1 MQRIDSCMLKINKRG
16 VLMEAHTNKMKTVWM
31 IDTTLR
37 DGEQAPGVAFTRE
50 EKMEI
55 ASLLVDA
62 GIDELEAGTPAMG
75 AEEQETIRRM
85 ARAFP
90 GVRTTSWCRA
100 LEKDILAA
108 ARCETPAVQISFPV
122 SDILLGAMGKDRN
135 WVLGRMMELIPLAS
149 RLFDYVS
156 IGAQDATRAD
166 MTFFNAFMGR
176 AVSCGVRRVRV
187 SDTVGISAPGDVHAL
202 FAGLREAAEGMELE
216 FHGHNDLGMATA
228 NTVTAAQ
235 AGADAVS
242 VTVNGLGERAGN
254 ACLEEV
260 AMALNMT
267 TRFLGSRIRCD
278 RLPSLCDAVAVA
290 SRRPLP
296 VGKPIVGQD
305 VFSHE
310 SGIHCQALLKDPN
323 TYQPFLPESV
333 GRPETTYVIGKHSGR
348 SLVHHPE
355 KFQAYRTPAKG
366 EC

>member
-1 MQRIDSCMLKINKRG
+1 MKSY
-16 VLMEAHTNKMKTVWM
+16 TNTMKTVWM

-37 DGEQAPGVAFTRE
+37 DGEQAPGVAFSRE
-50 EKMEI
+50 EKLKI

-75 AEEQETIRRM
+75 TEEQETIRRI

-100 LEKDILAA
+100 LEKDVTAA

-122 SDILLGAMGKDRN
+122 SDILLAAMGKDRK
-135 WVLGRMMELIPLAS
+135 WVIGQMEAIIPLAS

-156 IGAQDATRAD
+156 VGAQDATRAD
-166 MTFFNAFMGR
+166 VGFFNEFIGHA
-176 AVSCGVRRVRV
+176 ASSGVRRVRV
-187 SDTVGISAPGDVHAL
+187 SDTVGISAPGDVYAL
-202 FAGLREAAEGMELE
+202 FAGLRGAAGNMELE

-228 NTVTAAQ
+228 NTITAAQ

-260 AMALNMT
+260 AMALNMS
-267 TRFLGSRIRCD
+267 TRLLCSRIRCD
-278 RLPSLCDAVAVA
+278 RLPALCDAVADA
-290 SRRPLP
+290 SRRWLP
-296 VGKPIVGQD
+296 VNKPIVGQD

-310 SGIHCQALLKDPN
+310 SGIHCHALLKDPN

-333 GRPETTYVIGKHSGR
+333 GRGKTIFIAGKHSGR
-348 SLVHHPE
+348 SLVHRPDL
-355 KFQAYRTPAKG
+355 FQVYRPSVSEG

>member
-1 MQRIDSCMLKINKRG
+1 
-16 VLMEAHTNKMKTVWM
+16 MEAQTNKMKTVWI

-37 DGEQAPGVAFTRE
+37 DGEQAPGVAFSRE
-50 EKMEI
+50 EKIKI

-75 AEEQETIRRM
+75 AEERETIRTM

-90 GVRTTSWCRA
+90 KVRTTSWCRA

-122 SDILLGAMGKDRN
+122 SDILLEAMGKDRN
-135 WVLGRMMELIPLAS
+135 WVLDRMTELIPLAR

-166 MTFFNAFMGR
+166 VTFFNEFIGQA
-176 AVSCGVRRVRV
+176 ASCGVRRVRV

-202 FAGLREAAEGMELE
+202 FSGLHRAAGGMELE

-260 AMALNMT
+260 AMALNMS
-267 TRFLGSRIRCD
+267 TRLLGSRIRCD
-278 RLPSLCDAVAVA
+278 RLPSLCDAVAGA
-290 SRRPLP
+290 SRRQLP

-310 SGIHCQALLKDPN
+310 SGIHCHALLKDPN

-333 GRPETTYVIGKHSGR
+333 GRTGATFIAGKHSGR
-348 SLVHHPE
+348 SVVQHPDL
-355 KFQAYRTPAKG
+355 FQAYRPMAG
-366 EC
+366 EGDC